1 ENVTPDRRRRFFEG
15 RASAISHTGNL
26 TGVPEYRF
34 DRFPGEVTYTV
45 KADEFLSRTGEFRI
59 MPLPRYELLQQVA
72 ALPVSGKRKTPYWR
86 NSAARLYLRYTIVPP
101 PGFAPVP
108 GRKEKVQEGRYGS
121 GQFTEDYSAASGHI
135 TLNSRLFLPVELVSP
150 LDFCEMESRKL
161 RVSQAESDRILLKKI
176 NLRKSYD
183 R

>member
-1 ENVTPDRRRRFFEG
+1 
-15 RASAISHTGNL
+15 
-26 TGVPEYRF
+26 
-34 DRFPGEVTYTV
+34 
-45 KADEFLSRTGEFRI
+45 